1 MKFKGKVVLWDGI
14 NCTFKLST
22 QVGSIIITSHNDLV
36 IDTLVD
42 AMRRKVNVVIE
53 TEEWQDE

>member
-1 MKFKGKVVLWDGI
+1 MKFIGKVTRWDSI
-14 NCTFKLST
+14 DCTFKIST
-22 QVGSIIITSHNDLV
+22 QVGTIIITSRNDLV

-42 AMRRKVNVVIE
+42 AMRKKVNVVIE

>member
-1 MKFKGKVVLWDGI
+1 MKFRGKVTQWNSID
-14 NCTFKLST
+14 CTFKLST

-42 AMRRKVNVVIE
+42 AMRKKVNVVIE

>member
-1 MKFKGKVVLWDGI
+1 MKFRGKVTQWDCI
-14 NCTFKLST
+14 SCTFKVST

-53 TEEWQDE
+53 TEEWHDE